1 MLSTT
6 EIIASLESEWDN
18 SGFLGRLREAKF
30 NENEADDFVFFLH
43 NIRINESDIPCRLV
57 SLLWYLPN
65 FLNWQKERLVN
76 ARVIN
81 DSQYEK
87 FINQVDSALESI
99 LGVP

>member
-6 EIIASLESEWDN
+6 EIIARLESEWDN

-43 NIRINESDIPCRLV
+43 NIRINESDIPYRLV

-76 ARVIN
+76 AGVIN
-81 DSQYEK
+81 DFQYGK

-99 LGVP
+99 LGIP